1 MKIKMKKANANAK
14 GAVIMEETA
23 EEKCWT
29 RCYTASVGEAELDL
43 MKATMKDQ
51 GEARLACFGLM
62 AGRMLRRLCAIQ
74 VHVECH
80 SAWTGQAASVSIRFR
95 SREMEWQPQYWAALV
110 KATRS

>member
-1 MKIKMKKANANAK
+1 MKIKTKKANAKDALK
-14 GAVIMEETA
+14 AEEIA

-29 RCYTASVGEAELDL
+29 RYCTASVEEAELDL

-62 AGRMLRRLCAIQ
+62 EGRMLRRLCAIQ

>member
-1 MKIKMKKANANAK
+1 MKIKTKKANAKDALK
-14 GAVIMEETA
+14 AEEIA

-29 RCYTASVGEAELDL
+29 RYCTASVEEAELDL
-43 MKATMKDQ
+43 MKATMTDQ

-62 AGRMLRRLCAIQ
+62 EGRMLRRLCAIQ

-80 SAWTGQAASVSIRFR
+80 SAWTDQAASVSIRFR